1 MSSNK
6 NARQMLE
13 RQYGKG
19 CMFQK
24 AEIAKQ
30 IEEMKTIKTYKRFL
44 QETRY
49 TGKKIRQLERNM
61 TYHHLRHRADGGKT
75 DIKNGA
81 IVSEMAHRYM
91 HSLPREQEE
100 IVNNMLRNFKFKI
113 DGGFITATD
122 TGLEMHD
129 PFGIELEMDLSS
141 DDEFI
146 VIPVYDNTKE
156 DEKKRQKYNR
166 AKTKQAFQK
175 RVDAALYGD
184 ADDEYEDEY
193 DDYYR

>member
-24 AEIAKQ
+24 AEIEQQ
-30 IEEMKTIKTYKRFL
+30 IAELKTIKTYRRFL

-61 TYHHLRHRADGGKT
+61 TYHHLKHRADGGKT

-81 IVSEMAHRYM
+81 VVSEMAHRYM

-100 IVNNMLRNFKFKI
+100 VINNMLRNYKFKI
-113 DGGFITATD
+113 DGGFIVATD
-122 TGLEMHD
+122 KGIEMHD
-129 PFGIELEMDLSS
+129 PFGVELEMDLSK
-141 DDEFI
+141 DIEFI
-146 VIPVYDNTKE
+146 EIPVYDNTKE
-156 DEKKRQKYNR
+156 DMEKRKKYNR
-166 AKTKQAFQK
+166 AQTKREFQRK
-175 RVDAALYGD
+175 IDAALYGD
-184 ADDEYEDEY
+184 EEDEL
-193 DDYYR
+193 DDDWYR